1 MSEENT
7 ARIYTVNL
15 AKAWDTPKYRRTDR
29 VINIIKEFTQRH
41 MQTDKVK
48 IDQDLNRHI
57 WSRGKKNPPRKIR
70 LRMVKEDDDTVVVSS
85 YIEEKRTETESKKT
99 ISEELVEKQVEE
111 QKEDKVELGEEVLVE
126 KQVEEQKEDKVELG
140 EEVLVEK
147 QVEEQKE
154 DKVQAKQKE
163 KSK

>member
-15 AKAWDTPKYRRTDR
+15 AKAWDTPRYRRTDR
-29 VINIIKEFTQRH
+29 VVNIIKEFTQRH

-85 YIEEKRTETESKKT
+85 YIEEKRTEAE
-99 ISEELVEKQVEE
+99 SEETVSEVPVEKQVEE
-111 QKEDKVELGEEVLVE
+111 QKEDKVELEEEEPVE
-126 KQVEEQKEDKVELG
+126 KQVEEQKEDN
-140 EEVLVEK
+140 
-147 QVEEQKE
+147 
-154 DKVQAKQKE
+154 VQAKQKE

>member
-15 AKAWDTPKYRRTDR
+15 SKAWDTPKYRRTDR
-29 VINIIKEFTQRH
+29 VINIIKEFTERH

-85 YIEEKRTETESKKT
+85 YIEEKRTESESEE
-99 ISEELVEKQVEE
+99 ISEVVEKKVEE
-111 QKEDKVELGEEVLVE
+111 PKQDKVELKEVVE
-126 KQVEEQKEDKVELG
+126 KKVEEP
-140 EEVLVEK
+140 K
-147 QVEEQKE
+147 Q
-154 DKVQAKQKE
+154 DKVQANRKSKSKQK
-163 KSK
+163 

>member
-7 ARIYTVNL
+7 TRIYTVNL

-57 WSRGKKNPPRKIR
+57 WSRGKTNPPRKIR
-70 LRMVKEDDDTVVVSS
+70 LRMIKEDDDTVVVSS
-85 YIEEKRTETESKKT
+85 FIEEKMSEPETEEPVA
-99 ISEELVEKQVEE
+99 EEPVVRAEKEE
-111 QKEDKVELGEEVLVE
+111 TQ
-126 KQVEEQKEDKVELG
+126 
-140 EEVLVEK
+140 
-147 QVEEQKE
+147 
-154 DKVQAKQKE
+154 

>member
-7 ARIYTVNL
+7 TRIYTVNL

-57 WSRGKKNPPRKIR
+57 WSRGKTNPPRKIR
-70 LRMVKEDDDTVVVSS
+70 LRMIKEDDDTVVVSS
-85 YIEEKRTETESKKT
+85 FIEEKMSEPETEESVA
-99 ISEELVEKQVEE
+99 EESVAEE
-111 QKEDKVELGEEVLVE
+111 SVVRAETEDET
-126 KQVEEQKEDKVELG
+126 Q
-140 EEVLVEK
+140 
-147 QVEEQKE
+147 
-154 DKVQAKQKE
+154 

>member
-41 MQTDKVK
+41 MQSDKVK

-57 WSRGKKNPPRKIR
+57 WSRGKTNPPRKIR
-70 LRMVKEDDDTVVVSS
+70 LRMIKEDDDTVVVSS
-85 YIEEKRTETESKKT
+85 FIEEKMSEPETEESVAEESVAEETVVRAEKEEKT
-99 ISEELVEKQVEE
+99 Q
-111 QKEDKVELGEEVLVE
+111 
-126 KQVEEQKEDKVELG
+126 
-140 EEVLVEK
+140 
-147 QVEEQKE
+147 
-154 DKVQAKQKE
+154 

>member
-1 MSEENT
+1 MSDENT
-7 ARIYTVNL
+7 TRIYTVNL

-57 WSRGKKNPPRKIR
+57 WSRGKTNPPRKIR
-70 LRMVKEDDDTVVVSS
+70 LRMIKEDDDTVVVSS
-85 YIEEKRTETESKKT
+85 FIEEKMSEPETEESVA
-99 ISEELVEKQVEE
+99 EESVAEETVVRAEKEE
-111 QKEDKVELGEEVLVE
+111 ETP
-126 KQVEEQKEDKVELG
+126 
-140 EEVLVEK
+140 
-147 QVEEQKE
+147 
-154 DKVQAKQKE
+154 

>member
-1 MSEENT
+1 MSEEDT
-7 ARIYTVNL
+7 TRIYTVNL

-57 WSRGKKNPPRKIR
+57 WSRGKTNPPRKIR
-70 LRMVKEDDDTVVVSS
+70 LRMIKEDDDTVVVSS
-85 YIEEKRTETESKKT
+85 FIEEKMSEPETEEPLA
-99 ISEELVEKQVEE
+99 EESVAEE
-111 QKEDKVELGEEVLVE
+111 SVMTAETEEE
-126 KQVEEQKEDKVELG
+126 TQ
-140 EEVLVEK
+140 
-147 QVEEQKE
+147 
-154 DKVQAKQKE
+154 

>member
-7 ARIYTVNL
+7 TRIYTVNL

-57 WSRGKKNPPRKIR
+57 WSRGKTNPPRKIR
-70 LRMVKEDDDTVVVSS
+70 LRMIKEDDDTVVVSS
-85 YIEEKRTETESKKT
+85 FIEEKMSEPETEEPLAEESVAEESVMTAETEEKRKK
-99 ISEELVEKQVEE
+99 VNRK
-111 QKEDKVELGEEVLVE
+111 
-126 KQVEEQKEDKVELG
+126 
-140 EEVLVEK
+140 
-147 QVEEQKE
+147 
-154 DKVQAKQKE
+154 
-163 KSK
+163 

>member
-15 AKAWDTPKYRRTDR
+15 SKAWDTPKYRRTDR

-85 YIEEKRTETESKKT
+85 YIEEKRTETESEET

-111 QKEDKVELGEEVLVE
+111 QKEDKVELEE
-126 KQVEEQKEDKVELG
+126 EEE
-140 EEVLVEK
+140 LVEK

>member
-7 ARIYTVNL
+7 TRIYTVNL

-29 VINIIKEFTQRH
+29 VINIIKEFTRRH
-41 MQTDKVK
+41 MQTNKVK

-70 LRMVKEDDDTVVVSS
+70 LRMIKEDDDTVVVSS
-85 YIEEKRTETESKKT
+85 FIEEKGSEL
-99 ISEELVEKQVEE
+99 SEESVEVEEPKVQDEEKEEKVEKEPKVQDEE
-111 QKEDKVELGEEVLVE
+111 KEPKVQDEEKVE
-126 KQVEEQKEDKVELG
+126 KEPKD
-140 EEVLVEK
+140 
-147 QVEEQKE
+147 
-154 DKVQAKQKE
+154 

>member
-7 ARIYTVNL
+7 TRIYTVNL

-57 WSRGKKNPPRKIR
+57 WSRGKTNPPRKIR
-70 LRMVKEDDDTVVVSS
+70 LRMIKEDDDTVVVSS
-85 YIEEKRTETESKKT
+85 FIEEKMSEPETEES
-99 ISEELVEKQVEE
+99 VVEE
-111 QKEDKVELGEEVLVE
+111 PVVRAEKEETQKTFCFFTIYFYKR
-126 KQVEEQKEDKVELG
+126 KR
-140 EEVLVEK
+140 
-147 QVEEQKE
+147 
-154 DKVQAKQKE
+154 
-163 KSK
+163 

>member
-7 ARIYTVNL
+7 TRIYTVNL

-29 VINIIKEFTQRH
+29 VINIIKEFTQHH

-57 WSRGKKNPPRKIR
+57 WSRGKTNPPRKIR
-70 LRMVKEDDDTVVVSS
+70 LRMIKEDDDTVVVSS
-85 YIEEKRTETESKKT
+85 FIEEKMSEPETEESVA
-99 ISEELVEKQVEE
+99 EESVAEETVVRAEKEE
-111 QKEDKVELGEEVLVE
+111 ETP
-126 KQVEEQKEDKVELG
+126 
-140 EEVLVEK
+140 
-147 QVEEQKE
+147 
-154 DKVQAKQKE
+154 

>member
-85 YIEEKRTETESKKT
+85 YIEERRTETESEEK
-99 ISEELVEKQVEE
+99 ISEELVKKQVEE
-111 QKEDKVELGEEVLVE
+111 QKEDN
-126 KQVEEQKEDKVELG
+126 
-140 EEVLVEK
+140 
-147 QVEEQKE
+147 
-154 DKVQAKQKE
+154 VQAKQKE

>member
-15 AKAWDTPKYRRTDR
+15 AKAWDTPRYRRTDR
-29 VINIIKEFTQRH
+29 VINILKEFTQRH

-85 YIEEKRTETESKKT
+85 YIEEKRTEAE
-99 ISEELVEKQVEE
+99 SEETVSEVPVEKQVEE
-111 QKEDKVELGEEVLVE
+111 QKEDN
-126 KQVEEQKEDKVELG
+126 
-140 EEVLVEK
+140 
-147 QVEEQKE
+147 
-154 DKVQAKQKE
+154 VQAKQKE

>member
-7 ARIYTVNL
+7 TRIYTVNL

-29 VINIIKEFTQRH
+29 VINIIKEFTQHH

-57 WSRGKKNPPRKIR
+57 WSRGKTNPPRKIR
-70 LRMVKEDDDTVVVSS
+70 LRMIKEDDDTVVVSS
-85 YIEEKRTETESKKT
+85 FIEEKMSEPETEES
-99 ISEELVEKQVEE
+99 VVEE
-111 QKEDKVELGEEVLVE
+111 PVVRAEKEET
-126 KQVEEQKEDKVELG
+126 Q
-140 EEVLVEK
+140 
-147 QVEEQKE
+147 
-154 DKVQAKQKE
+154 

>member
-7 ARIYTVNL
+7 TRVYTVNL

-41 MQTDKVK
+41 MQTNKVK

-70 LRMVKEDDDTVVVSS
+70 LRMIKEDDDTVVVSS
-85 YIEEKRTETESKKT
+85 FIEEKRTEL
-99 ISEELVEKQVEE
+99 SEESAEVKEPKVQEEKKVEK
-111 QKEDKVELGEEVLVE
+111 VE
-126 KQVEEQKEDKVELG
+126 KD
-140 EEVLVEK
+140 
-147 QVEEQKE
+147 
-154 DKVQAKQKE
+154 

>member
-7 ARIYTVNL
+7 TRIYTVNL

-57 WSRGKKNPPRKIR
+57 WSRGKTNPPRKIR
-70 LRMVKEDDDTVVVSS
+70 LRMIKEDDDTVVVSS
-85 YIEEKRTETESKKT
+85 FIEEKMSEPETEESVAEESVAEESVAEETVVRAEKEEKT
-99 ISEELVEKQVEE
+99 Q
-111 QKEDKVELGEEVLVE
+111 
-126 KQVEEQKEDKVELG
+126 
-140 EEVLVEK
+140 
-147 QVEEQKE
+147 
-154 DKVQAKQKE
+154 

>member
-7 ARIYTVNL
+7 TRIYTVNL

-29 VINIIKEFTQRH
+29 VINIIKEFTQHH

-57 WSRGKKNPPRKIR
+57 WSRGKTNPPRKIR
-70 LRMVKEDDDTVVVSS
+70 LRMIKEDDDTVVVSS
-85 YIEEKRTETESKKT
+85 FIEEKMSEPETEQSVA
-99 ISEELVEKQVEE
+99 EESVAEETVVRAEKEE
-111 QKEDKVELGEEVLVE
+111 ETQ
-126 KQVEEQKEDKVELG
+126 
-140 EEVLVEK
+140 
-147 QVEEQKE
+147 
-154 DKVQAKQKE
+154 

>member
-7 ARIYTVNL
+7 TRIYTVNL

-29 VINIIKEFTQRH
+29 VINIIKEFTQHH

-57 WSRGKKNPPRKIR
+57 WSRGKTNPPRKIR
-70 LRMVKEDDDTVVVSS
+70 LRMIKEDDDTVVVSS
-85 YIEEKRTETESKKT
+85 FIEEKMSEPETEESVA
-99 ISEELVEKQVEE
+99 EESVAEESVVRAEKEE
-111 QKEDKVELGEEVLVE
+111 ETQ
-126 KQVEEQKEDKVELG
+126 
-140 EEVLVEK
+140 
-147 QVEEQKE
+147 
-154 DKVQAKQKE
+154 

>member
-7 ARIYTVNL
+7 TRIYTVNL

-41 MQTDKVK
+41 MQTNKVK

-70 LRMVKEDDDTVVVSS
+70 LRMIKEDDDTVVVSS
-85 YIEEKRTETESKKT
+85 FIEEKRTEL
-99 ISEELVEKQVEE
+99 SEESVEVEKPKVQEE
-111 QKEDKVELGEEVLVE
+111 KKVEKVE
-126 KQVEEQKEDKVELG
+126 KPKVQEEKKVEK
-140 EEVLVEK
+140 VEK
-147 QVEEQKE
+147 
-154 DKVQAKQKE
+154 D

>member
-15 AKAWDTPKYRRTDR
+15 SKAWDTPKYRRTDR

-85 YIEEKRTETESKKT
+85 YIEEKRTETESEET
-99 ISEELVEKQVEE
+99 IS
-111 QKEDKVELGEEVLVE
+111 
-126 KQVEEQKEDKVELG
+126 
-140 EEVLVEK
+140 
-147 QVEEQKE
+147 EEQKE

>member
-85 YIEEKRTETESKKT
+85 YIEEKRTEAESEET
-99 ISEELVEKQVEE
+99 ISEEPVEKQVEE
-111 QKEDKVELGEEVLVE
+111 QKEDKVELEEEEEPVE
-126 KQVEEQKEDKVELG
+126 KQVEEQKEDN
-140 EEVLVEK
+140 
-147 QVEEQKE
+147 
-154 DKVQAKQKE
+154 VQAKQKE

>member
-7 ARIYTVNL
+7 TRIYTVNL

-29 VINIIKEFTQRH
+29 VINIIKEFTQHH

-57 WSRGKKNPPRKIR
+57 WSRGKTNPPRKIR
-70 LRMVKEDDDTVVVSS
+70 LRMIKEDDDTVVVSS
-85 YIEEKRTETESKKT
+85 FIEEKMSEPETEESVAEESVAEE
-99 ISEELVEKQVEE
+99 SEVRAEKEE
-111 QKEDKVELGEEVLVE
+111 ETQ
-126 KQVEEQKEDKVELG
+126 
-140 EEVLVEK
+140 
-147 QVEEQKE
+147 
-154 DKVQAKQKE
+154 

>member
-85 YIEEKRTETESKKT
+85 YIEEKRTETESEET

-111 QKEDKVELGEEVLVE
+111 QKEDKVELEEE
-126 KQVEEQKEDKVELG
+126 
-140 EEVLVEK
+140 LVEK

-154 DKVQAKQKE
+154 DKVQANQKGR
-163 KSK
+163 SK